1 MACPPPFGRNPSAT
15 LRTGLSRDVFS
26 LFPKEALKKGMEE
39 KSIQFVKSGA
49 EVYRKFECGTD
60 VISALNQ

>member
-49 EVYRKFECGTD
+49 EVYSK
-60 VISALNQ
+60 V